1 MGLAASGGAE
11 LALLRLLICRVHPMG
26 YDARASLAEIAT
38 VGEMVEAFAEEDQC
52 RRLMG
57 AMVWPRGRIC
67 QACPIRESIALAGY
81 DQGRRAAIA
90 SINARAARS
99 EYLPPPLSLPRLSFG
114 PCEEMSAVLQSEAYA
129 SPRFERLRD
138 WL

>member
-1 MGLAASGGAE
+1 
-11 LALLRLLICRVHPMG
+11 MG
-26 YDARASLAEIAT
+26 YDARAI
-38 VGEMVEAFAEEDQC
+38 AEEDQC

-57 AMVWPRGRIC
+57 AMVWPNGRIC
-67 QACPIRESIALAGY
+67 QACAFRESIALAGY
-81 DQGRRAAIA
+81 DQGRRAALA
-90 SINARAARS
+90 SNNARAARS